1 MPLFGIDP
9 AKTIGQDVQDGN
21 KKKQQQQRKRRKRD
35 EKIDEFSEG

>member
-21 KKKQQQQRKRRKRD
+21 KKKQQQRKRRKRD